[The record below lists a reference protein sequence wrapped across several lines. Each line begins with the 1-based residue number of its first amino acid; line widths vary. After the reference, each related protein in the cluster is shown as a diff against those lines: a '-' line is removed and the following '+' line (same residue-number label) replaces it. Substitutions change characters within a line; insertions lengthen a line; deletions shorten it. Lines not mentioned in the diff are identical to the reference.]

1 MIIMMR
7 DLIANSCIKMEVYL
21 PANGG
26 IYEYFSVLTDK
37 RQWICYNV
45 ISLFLILVIY
55 YPEL

>member
-1 MIIMMR
+1 MMR

-21 PANGG
+21 HANGG
-26 IYEYFSVLTDK
+26 MYEYFSILTDK